1 MTDKK
6 LVIVSGGTK
15 GLGLEVVNQLLDKNY
30 YVVCI
35 GRTKPQAVNELE
47 VQYPNS
53 FCYEAFDFVETD
65 KIKDLAKVIS
75 KKYGRVYGLVN
86 NAALG
91 HDGVLA
97 TMHESNITQLIKVN
111 VEAPILL
118 TKYLVRGMLI
128 QQKGRV
134 INISSIIASTG
145 FNGLAVYGA
154 TKAALEGFT
163 KSLSREI
170 GKANITVNSIAPGY
184 METDMTVGLQGNK
197 LASIKRR
204 SPLGK
209 LANVSDVAKGVL
221 FLMDESSNSITGT
234 TLTIDAGSTA

>member
-15 GLGLEVVNQLLDKNY
+15 GLGLEVVKQLLCSRY
-30 YVVCI
+30 IVVCI
-35 GRTKPQAVNELE
+35 GRTKPSTVNELE
-47 VQYPNS
+47 VKYPNN
-53 FCYEAFDFVETD
+53 FFYEAFDFIETD

-86 NAALG
+86 NAAVG

-97 TMHESNITQLIKVN
+97 TMHESDISQLIKVN

-128 QQKGRV
+128 QQKGRI
-134 INISSIIASTG
+134 INISSIIATTG

-184 METDMTVGLQGNK
+184 METDMTAGLQGEK